1 MLILGMVKYQT
12 LETIN
17 EKILADNKALKAFR
31 SKK

>member
-17 EKILADNKALKAFR
+17 EKILTDNNVLKAFR